1 MSIPSAPK
9 ETAALQP
16 QPTQPGLDPAFLF
29 AAMRRGFGRACPKCG
44 EGHLFVGYLTPRAVC
59 EHCGVDTGQ
68 IYTADIAPY
77 FTILIVGHL
86 IVPALLVTEQL
97 AHPALWLQSVIWPTL
112 TLLLALWF
120 LPRVKGCIMGL
131 MWALGMRGHER
142 Q

>member
-1 MSIPSAPK
+1 VQPQSTQPDFD
-9 ETAALQP
+9 AAL
-16 QPTQPGLDPAFLF
+16 LF
-29 AAMRRGFGRACPKCG
+29 ASMRRGFRRVCPKCG
-44 EGHLFVGYLTPRAVC
+44 EGRLFTGYLTPRAVC
-59 EHCGVDTGQ
+59 DHCGADTGR

-86 IVPALLVTEQL
+86 VVPALLVSEQL
-97 AHPALWLQSVIWPTL
+97 AHPEMWLQIAIWPTL
-112 TLLLALWF
+112 ALLLTLWF